1 MGAAQQFSQRAKA
14 AAPAR
19 SEKSPSTVASL
30 PGMDVAGIDRPA
42 VIVTGPGQ
50 VIDLAIPNPNMPRPA
65 LTDRER
71 DVLLCWLTSD
81 SKTAVSS
88 ALGLSDGTVK
98 THLHRIRGKYE
109 AVGRNASTKAALV
122 ARALQ
127 DGLIGLE
134 DL

>member
-1 MGAAQQFSQRAKA
+1 MTAAQQFSQRV
-14 AAPAR
+14 APAG
-19 SEKSPSTVASL
+19 V
-30 PGMDVAGIDRPA
+30 
-42 VIVTGPGQ
+42 
-50 VIDLAIPNPNMPRPA
+50 PRPS
-65 LTDRER
+65 LTPREH

-81 SKTAVSS
+81 SKTEVST
-88 ALGLSDGTVK
+88 ALGLSDSTVK

-127 DGLIGLE
+127 DDLILLE

>member
-1 MGAAQQFSQRAKA
+1 
-14 AAPAR
+14 
-19 SEKSPSTVASL
+19 
-30 PGMDVAGIDRPA
+30 MDVAGNASGRI
-42 VIVTGPGQ
+42 IVSGQ
-50 VIDLAIPNPNMPRPA
+50 DQQPPRPS
-65 LTDRER
+65 LTPRER

-81 SKTAVSS
+81 SKTVVSTE
-88 ALGLSDGTVK
+88 LGLSSGTVK

-127 DGLIGLE
+127 DGLVQLE